1 MSSVLWFSLIS
12 LYAKNDLGEPLRL
25 NYRSGSCFVDIS
37 SSDDS
42 SCALWRMLPCDSESY
57 RGDVDWEAQNQLVKD
72 TFYLVNKKNDC
83 AVAFIDGVPE
93 FVKKPGNSFKFKEFN
108 NLSAT
113 RDLVVSDGYSLDA
126 SGTNVCRTEHDDEDK
141 TSEKSGGLPCIHI
154 KIDKVALTVVH
165 ELLDTK
171 DRLPLL
177 CACMNDTQIAVQ
189 SLSTKA
195 RVMSTSRA
203 LLSYFDAQ
211 RNLW

>member
-1 MSSVLWFSLIS
+1 M
-12 LYAKNDLGEPLRL
+12 YAKNDSGEPLRL

-42 SCALWRMLPCDSESY
+42 SWALWRMLPCESESY
-57 RGDVDWEAQNQLVKD
+57 KGDVDWETQNQLVKD

-83 AVAFIDGVPE
+83 AVAFIDGLPE

-108 NLSAT
+108 NLSMS
-113 RDLVVSDGYSLDA
+113 RNLVLDRYSLDA
-126 SGTNVCRTEHDDEDK
+126 FRTNVRRIEHRDEEK

-154 KIDKVALTVVH
+154 TIDKVSLTIVH

-171 DRLPLL
+171 DRFPLL
-177 CACMNDTQIAVQ
+177 CGCISDTQLDVQ
-189 SLSTKA
+189 SLSTKT
-195 RVMSTSRA
+195 RVMSMSRA